1 MHEDLAMNRFLIIIL
16 LTATSLS
23 YAQEK
28 TALQCDGEMKIG
40 MDNVDTNGGISITL
54 ETKADGTKELT
65 IMNTAFLVEE
75 SQTEY
80 AIYSHNNP
88 YGSAGSLN
96 RHTLALAWVLPNFN
110 DSEALSF
117 FGDCQILGNPKI

>member
-1 MHEDLAMNRFLIIIL
+1 MHRFLFIIL
-16 LTATSLS
+16 LAATNLS

-28 TALQCDGEMKIG
+28 TTLQCDGDMKIG
-40 MDNVDTNGGISITL
+40 TDNVDTNGGISITL

-117 FGDCQILGNPKI
+117 FGGCKLLGDPKI